1 MTLPFAD
8 SIVKVFACYYGSS
21 YYYVSSHYYMCPH
34 TTMCV
39 LIVLYMCRHTTMCR
53 HTSMCVLILRCV
65 LKLLYLASSF
75 YYVSVL
81 CLYLYVCTNKAS
93 ILRASIVNGTGMM
106 MSGAASA
113 TACVC

>member
-21 YYYVSSHYYMCPH
+21 YYVSSHYYMCPH

-39 LIVLYMCRHTTMCR
+39 LILLYMCRHT
-53 HTSMCVLILRCV
+53 SICVLILRCV